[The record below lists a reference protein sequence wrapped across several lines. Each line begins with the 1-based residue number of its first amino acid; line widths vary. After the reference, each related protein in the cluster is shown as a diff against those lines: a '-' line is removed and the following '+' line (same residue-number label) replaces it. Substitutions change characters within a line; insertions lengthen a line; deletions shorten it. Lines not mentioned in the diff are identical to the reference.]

1 MATSG
6 AADFTLTLD
15 ELVEEAFER
24 AGREARSGYDFRT
37 ARRSLNLLLTD
48 WANRGLNLW
57 TVEEREETLVAGT
70 ATYDLDADVV
80 DIVEQVIRTESNGSQ
95 FDRHLTRMH
104 LNTYARM
111 TNKETEGQPLQM
123 YVKRGVGNPAI
134 TLWPVPDDATTYTLV
149 YWVLRRMENAGN
161 AVNTQ
166 DVPFRLYPAL
176 VAGLAYYIA
185 QKLPEG
191 QDRIQRL
198 EAEYERAWMRASD
211 EDRDRSS
218 VFLRPKVSL

>member
-6 AADFTLTLD
+6 VADFTLTLD

-57 TVEEREETLVAGT
+57 TVEERTLPLLDGVAS
-70 ATYDLDADVV
+70 YDLPADTV
-80 DIVEQVIRTESNGSQ
+80 DIIEQLLRTTSNGVSS
-95 FDRHLTRMH
+95 DRHITRMH
-104 LNTYARM
+104 VNTYARM
-111 TNKETEGQPLQM
+111 TDKAMAGAPLQM
-123 YVKRGVGNPAI
+123 YVQRGVDNPTV
-134 TLWPVPDDATTYTLV
+134 TLWPVPDADDTYELL
-149 YWVLRRMENAGN
+149 YWAMRRMHNAGN

-176 VAGLAYYIA
+176 TAGLAYYIA

-191 QDRIQRL
+191 QERVQRL
-198 EAEYERAWMRASD
+198 EMDYEKAWSRAAD

-218 VFLRPKVSL
+218 VFIRPKISS